1 MDSRMSLQI
10 AQERIA
16 DMRRS
21 AETERRAVEVV
32 ENVRPTPVIAIRRA
46 GADESRELQELA
58 ELDSK
63 RPLRGDTLVAVVDGR
78 LLAAISLEDRR
89 EIADPMVPSA
99 HALALLRTRADQLQ
113 AAPRRARRRLRL
125 RFA

>member
-16 DMRRS
+16 DWRRS
-21 AETERRAVEVV
+21 AEAERHTVEVV
-32 ENVRPTPVIAIRRA
+32 EEVRPTPVIAIRRA
-46 GADESRELQELA
+46 GADESHELKRLA
-58 ELDSK
+58 EMDSK
-63 RPLRGDTLVAVVDGR
+63 RPLRGDALVAVVDGR
-78 LLAAISLEDRR
+78 LLAAISLDDRR
-89 EIADPMVPSA
+89 VIADPMVPTE

-113 AAPRRARRRLRL
+113 AAPRRPRRRLRL

>member
-16 DMRRS
+16 DWRRS
-21 AETERRAVEVV
+21 AEAERRTVEVAEV
-32 ENVRPTPVIAIRRA
+32 VRPTPVIAIRRA
-46 GADESRELQELA
+46 GADESRELKRLA
-58 ELDSK
+58 QMDSK
-63 RPLRGDTLVAVVDGR
+63 RPLRGDALVAVVDGR

-89 EIADPMVPSA
+89 VIADPMVPTE
-99 HALALLRTRADQLQ
+99 HVLALLRTRADQLQ

-125 RFA
+125 RLA